1 MTDKSLLED
10 LRLFQDLTAQEAE
23 VVAGGTDLAV
33 PIAKPV
39 SKMPPLIKPP
49 LGGCPTCIS
58 GIPFDLA
65 QQELY
70 SGIVIGS

>member
-10 LRLFQDLTAQEAE
+10 LRLFRDLTAQEAE

-33 PIAKPV
+33 TIAKPV
-39 SKMPPLIKPP
+39 SKMPPLIQSP
-49 LGGCPTCIS
+49 LGGCPACIS
-58 GIPFDLA
+58 GIPFDLTR
-65 QQELY
+65 QELY